1 MPFTKGSTPRRLQG
15 KGIPQKFVDIFIEVF
30 NSVYKKNKDDG
41 AAYRQGYAVMGQNL
55 RKAGYRQQK
64 DGSWKKTRADK
75 EDYIEV
81 PVVGSKP
88 EIMGRTVL
96 TESGQPK
103 TLEDYFREGMGLRGV
118 ALVDDSISQQGTG
131 QERYYSKEFN
141 DRCLENSLGYMEDGH
156 RITVYNR
163 HSSASEGG
171 FFSSGSTENPIGKAP
186 VIERDGSKIMY
197 EMFIS
202 PTEAGR
208 EVMQLLWDDVMG
220 ETSVRIYEW
229 EMRPEQLQDP
239 DEKDLGTLN
248 VMTNGHIGGIDFCDQ
263 GGIVGAG
270 VQRILESAPTWNHSE
285 EEQEMEIGELTYEE
299 LLEARRDLLDRHV
312 AETVGLLLEDNRQ
325 LKEALDKAQETPSEA
340 LTQENEQL
348 KSGLEAATAQLAR
361 AQESASVYE
370 LVATPIVREMATKM
384 SALPAEERAGQL
396 EAIRDAAITAQVA
409 ELQTV
414 GKGQVIPK
422 AEPMPTIPEGVED
435 IDKLMANTR

>member
-1 MPFTKGSTPRRLQG
+1 
-15 KGIPQKFVDIFIEVF
+15 
-30 NSVYKKNKDDG
+30 
-41 AAYRQGYAVMGQNL
+41 
-55 RKAGYRQQK
+55 
-64 DGSWKKTRADK
+64 
-75 EDYIEV
+75 
-81 PVVGSKP
+81 
-88 EIMGRTVL
+88 
-96 TESGQPK
+96 
-103 TLEDYFREGMGLRGV
+103 
-118 ALVDDSISQQGTG
+118 
-131 QERYYSKEFN
+131 
-141 DRCLENSLGYMEDGH
+141 
-156 RITVYNR
+156 
-163 HSSASEGG
+163 
-171 FFSSGSTENPIGKAP
+171 
-186 VIERDGSKIMY
+186 
-197 EMFIS
+197 
-202 PTEAGR
+202 
-208 EVMQLLWDDVMG
+208 
-220 ETSVRIYEW
+220 
-229 EMRPEQLQDP
+229 LQDP

-348 KSGLEAATAQLAR
+348 KSGLEAATTQLAQ

-435 IDKLMANTR
+435 INKLMANTR